1 MKYLIDRTSFCW
13 KREERELCS
22 DAGRVRFALDS
33 LLLTNLTIL
42 NVRTLY
48 EFVCICKHPTTTKR
62 YRYVLFNYV
71 EMARVTGVPLDF
83 LLTRGQQIKVVS
95 MLYRKAL
102 SLDLVVPTLRK
113 RGDLGA
119 SNNYEGATVIEP
131 KRAFYDTPIATVRTR
146 ARVFVRSYD

>member
-1 MKYLIDRTSFCW
+1 
-13 KREERELCS
+13 
-22 DAGRVRFALDS
+22 
-33 LLLTNLTIL
+33 
-42 NVRTLY
+42 
-48 EFVCICKHPTTTKR
+48 
-62 YRYVLFNYV
+62 
-71 EMARVTGVPLDF
+71 MARVTGVPLDF

-146 ARVFVRSYD
+146 ARVFYFILSFDHMTEYYIMFNDC

>member
-1 MKYLIDRTSFCW
+1 MRFCTGYLFFS
-13 KREERELCS
+13 
-22 DAGRVRFALDS
+22 
-33 LLLTNLTIL
+33 NLTIV
-42 NVRTLY
+42 NLY
-48 EFVCICKHPTTTKR
+48 KFVCTVYVFTHHQRYIL

-146 ARVFVRSYD
+146 ARVFYFILSFDHMTEYYIMFNDC